1 MLPTSFFNIWIA
13 ENPADAGKRSPSFSL
28 QRGARAAA
36 GLVLICALLGA
47 SAGEAHAYI
56 GPGAGFAL
64 ISSFFAIFLAF
75 LFAFVLILTW
85 PIRYLFV
92 GAKRKRAYARSHAD
106 RMIIMG
112 LDGLD
117 PKIVDRLISEGRLP
131 NFARL
136 EESGTY
142 SRLKTTCPAISPVA
156 WSSFMTGGNPGRHNI
171 FDFLARDKKTYL
183 PDLSSAHIGKARR
196 TLSLGK
202 YIIPLSKPEIRLLRK
217 SKSFW
222 SILGEHGIFSTV
234 LRVPITFPPEKF
246 NGVMLS
252 AMCVPDL
259 KGTQGSFTHYTTRD
273 RSEEIYTGGAEI
285 KVERNGDVIRSTIGG
300 PENSLLKE
308 PSEMKIPFELDMGA
322 GDGEAELRIDGER
335 FLLRKGEYSDWI
347 RLKFKAAPGVK
358 VHGICRFLL
367 NETDPHCDLYMTPI
381 NIDPSK
387 PALPIS
393 HPVIYSAYLSKLL
406 GQYATLGL
414 AEDTWAINER
424 IIEEEAF
431 EKQCYLIHEEREKMF
446 FNALDKTRRGLCV
459 CVFDITD
466 RMQHLF
472 WRYLDH
478 KHPANRDK
486 DTEKFKGAIDR
497 LYENMDALVGRV
509 LERIN
514 DEDVLV
520 IMSDHG
526 FSSFRRG
533 VNLNSWLYLNGYLHL
548 KDGRPA
554 GEEWFKGVDWSRTR
568 AFALGLGGVYLNLE
582 GREAHGIVDR
592 GEEARIL
599 RKELAEKLTGLK
611 DEDTGDVGINIMFD
625 STEIYNGPYK
635 GDAPD
640 LLVGYNAGYRASW
653 DSVTGRVTETV
664 FEDNTKTWSGD
675 HCIDP
680 SLVPGVF
687 FCNRKL
693 QADDAHIMD
702 VAPTALDIFGIP
714 VPAYMD
720 GKSLWG
726 KDEKATEKQ
735 G

>member
-1 MLPTSFFNIWIA
+1 M
-13 ENPADAGKRSPSFSL
+13 AG
-28 QRGARAAA
+28 
-36 GLVLICALLGA
+36 ALLALFPLG
-47 SAGEAHAYI
+47 AHAYI

-75 LFAFVLILTW
+75 LFAFFLILTW

-92 GAKRKRAYARSHAD
+92 GMKRKKAYSRSRAD

-117 PKIVDRLISEGRLP
+117 PKIVDRLISEGKLP

-136 EESGTY
+136 KESGTY

-156 WSSFMTGGNPGRHNI
+156 WSSFMTGANPGRHNI

-202 YIIPLSKPEIRLLRK
+202 YSIPLSKPEIRLLRK

-222 SILGEHGIFSTV
+222 SVLGEHGIFSTV

-259 KGTQGSFTHYTTRD
+259 RGTQGSFTHYTTRERTED
-273 RSEEIYTGGAEI
+273 IYTGGTEI
-285 KVERNGDVIRSTIGG
+285 RVERNGDIIRSFIGG
-300 PENSLLKE
+300 PANPLLKE
-308 PSEMKIPFELDMGA
+308 PSEMKLPFELDLGA
-322 GDGEAELRIDGER
+322 GNGEAELRIGGDR
-335 FLLRKGEYSDWI
+335 LVLQKGTYSDWV
-347 RLKFKAAPGVK
+347 RLTFKAAPGVK

-367 NETDPHCDLYMTPI
+367 KETDPHCNLYLTPI
-381 NIDPSK
+381 NVDPSK

-393 HPVIYSAYLSKLL
+393 HPVIYSTYLSKLL

-431 EKQCYLIHEEREKMF
+431 EKQCYLIHREREKMF

-486 DTEKFKGAIDR
+486 DTENFKDAIER
-497 LYENMDALVGRV
+497 LYVNMDGLVGRV
-509 LERIN
+509 LEQVN
-514 DEDVLV
+514 DNDVLV

-526 FSSFRRG
+526 FNSFRRG
-533 VNLNSWLYLNGYLHL
+533 VNLNSWLYLNGYLCL
-548 KDGRPA
+548 KDGEEA
-554 GEEWFKGVDWSRTR
+554 GEEWFKGVDWGRTK
-568 AFALGLGGVYLNLE
+568 AFALGLGGVYLNLQ
-582 GREAHGIVDR
+582 GREAHGIVER
-592 GEEARIL
+592 GEEAEKL
-599 RKELAEKLTGLK
+599 KKELAGKLTGLK
-611 DEDTGDVGINIMFD
+611 DDEIGEIGINKIYD
-625 STEIYNGPYK
+625 SAEVYAGPYK
-635 GDAPD
+635 GNAPD
-640 LLVGYNAGYRASW
+640 LIIGYNAGYRASW

-664 FEDNTKTWSGD
+664 FDDNTKSWSGD

-693 QADDAHIMD
+693 QADDVHIMD
-702 VAPTALDIFGIP
+702 VAPTALEIFGIP
-714 VPAYMD
+714 VPGYMD
-720 GKSLWG
+720 GKSLLG
-726 KDEKATEKQ
+726 KDAGEAANE
-735 G
+735 